1 LNSLTYALWRV
12 TGFNPEAL
20 ANKIVASGPGWYIP
34 VGTTS
39 PEEGDALLRAGYS
52 GLVTNSYTSRYYSYS
67 GLASQS
73 IGYTLSISPENIDS
87 YKRQGYCGNERVGS
101 AGIEGSQEE
110 RLAGKHGGTLYIA
123 NPQGQIVSNL
133 AQSESQPA
141 SSVYLTLDKDLQNYA
156 EQALGSFRGAAVVM
170 ERDTGRVLAL
180 ASSPGF
186 DPNLFDPLNPNNA
199 EMLPELLNDLDRPM
213 YNRATQGQYP
223 LGSVF
228 KVITF
233 SAALESG
240 LYLPET
246 TYDCQYDF
254 TELADRVLHDWTWDH
269 CLIRIGE
276 GRECTS
282 SDSRPSGLLTL
293 KEGLMRSCNPYFYHI
308 GLDLYRNNRGSD
320 IANMARAFGLGSP
333 TGIVGVEEEGGQI
346 LDAAGEIEATNQAI
360 GQGDVLVTPLQVA
373 RFMAAIGNGG
383 TMYRPQIIE
392 KIVGPDG
399 AVLESFSPQP
409 VGVLPLQPERLAALQ
424 ESMVNV
430 IRSTR
435 GTANFRIGSM
445 SFAAA
450 GKTGTAETGIP
461 GSPHAWFAGYTFA
474 EIPGVPDIAVAVIV
488 ENIGEGSDY
497 AAPIFRRILESYFYG
512 QPETLYWFESG
523 FGMTRTPTPFGGIP
537 TKTPK
542 PPRP

>member
-1 LNSLTYALWRV
+1 
-12 TGFNPEAL
+12 
-20 ANKIVASGPGWYIP
+20 
-34 VGTTS
+34 
-39 PEEGDALLRAGYS
+39 
-52 GLVTNSYTSRYYSYS
+52 
-67 GLASQS
+67 
-73 IGYTLSISPENIDS
+73 
-87 YKRQGYCGNERVGS
+87 
-101 AGIEGSQEE
+101 
-110 RLAGKHGGTLYIA
+110 
-123 NPQGQIVSNL
+123 
-133 AQSESQPA
+133 
-141 SSVYLTLDKDLQNYA
+141 
-156 EQALGSFRGAAVVM
+156 
-170 ERDTGRVLAL
+170 
-180 ASSPGF
+180 
-186 DPNLFDPLNPNNA
+186 
-199 EMLPELLNDLDRPM
+199 
-213 YNRATQGQYP
+213 
-223 LGSVF
+223 
-228 KVITF
+228 
-233 SAALESG
+233 
-240 LYLPET
+240 
-246 TYDCQYDF
+246 
-254 TELADRVLHDWTWDH
+254 
-269 CLIRIGE
+269 
-276 GRECTS
+276 
-282 SDSRPSGLLTL
+282 
-293 KEGLMRSCNPYFYHI
+293 MRSCNPYFYHI

-346 LDAAGEIEATNQAI
+346 IDAAGEIEATNQAI

-399 AVLESFSPQP
+399 VALESFSPQP

-424 ESMVNV
+424 EAMIWV

-537 TKTPK
+537 TKTPR